1 MKKRGRVV
9 GCGGGGVDGER
20 KDYIRTKNEKRNSSR
35 NLEQKKRERGGG
47 GGVGWKE
54 MRGNAVL

>member
-1 MKKRGRVV
+1 MWWGV
-9 GCGGGGVDGER
+9 VDGDR
-20 KDYIRTKNEKRNSSR
+20 KDYTRTKNDKRKNSR

-54 MRGNAVL
+54 MRGNAVLKHYSKN